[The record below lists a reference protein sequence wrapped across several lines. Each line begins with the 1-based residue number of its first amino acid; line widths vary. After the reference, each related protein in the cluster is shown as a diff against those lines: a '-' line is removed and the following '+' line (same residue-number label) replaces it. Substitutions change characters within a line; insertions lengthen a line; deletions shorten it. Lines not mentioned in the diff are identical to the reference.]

1 MEQSI
6 LDDEQNTGPNPYHD
20 VQDKIDAF
28 DQQLTQDVKAQQ
40 VTEAIG
46 AQVAG
51 EMQQVSTDL
60 SSGN

>member
-1 MEQSI
+1 MEQAI
-6 LDDEQNTGPNPYHD
+6 LNDEQNNGPNPYHD

-28 DQQLTQDVKAQQ
+28 DQQLTQYVKTQQ
-40 VTEAIG
+40 VSEAVG
-46 AQVAG
+46 AQVGG